1 PGAGPGGRRPPRGGP
16 SANGGGVRGRWGRWG
31 AGVWGVAGV
40 SPRPVGHPEGYP
52 EPGGAARPG
61 RFAVAS
67 RAWHPRRNPGTG
79 GACPT
84 DRGEPPPTGREPW
97 RTPPGEVQAGAT
109 RHRVRYVSTLPSR
122 SALRTTRPV
131 TRRRCPSSGN
141 GLVIESH
148 A

>member
-97 RTPPGEVQAGAT
+97 RTPPGEAAAGGAET
-109 RHRVRYVSTLPSR
+109 APD
-122 SALRTTRPV
+122 LRKCVIQITRPDPCF
-131 TRRRCPSSGN
+131 RWIPPP
-141 GLVIESH
+141 E
-148 A
+148 